1 MSLTATDVHV
11 GYDGRRVLDGVSISV
26 AAGRT
31 MGLMG
36 PSGSGKTTLA
46 RTLAGLLRPD
56 AGSVTLDGAPV
67 ETRRGRMTGRVTM
80 LFQSPRR
87 SISPRQRLGEVI
99 AEPLRTRGLGGAD
112 RAATVQARAREVG
125 LTSDLLGRLPDEVSD
140 GQLQRAA
147 LARTLATDPAYLICD
162 EATSMLD
169 ALTTASL
176 VSVLRRRAE
185 GGLGLLVVS
194 HDGEL
199 LDAWADDKVTL
210 TTIGSRHRPLSIA
223 GGADVSVPWSPHGH
237 AR

>member
-1 MSLTATDVHV
+1 MSLTATEVHV
-11 GYDGRRVLDGVSISV
+11 GYDGRRILEGVSISV
-26 AAGRT
+26 PPGRT
-31 MGLMG
+31 TGLMG

-87 SISPRQRLGEVI
+87 SISPRQRLGDVI
-99 AEPLRTRGLGGAD
+99 AEPLRTRGLGGTD
-112 RAATVQARAREVG
+112 RAATVQVRAREVG
-125 LTSDLLGRLPDEVSD
+125 LTNDLLGRLPDEVSD

-185 GGLGLLVVS
+185 RGLGVLVVS

-199 LDAWADDKVTL
+199 LDAWADEKVTL
-210 TTIGSRHRPLSIA
+210 TTL
-223 GGADVSVPWSPHGH
+223 
-237 AR
+237 